1 MEEHI
6 LKKFVHQRHGC
17 RPANQI
23 GSVTGILV
31 FLLWATTGTIANAQ
45 TQPKNHWQFG
55 GSVGYATSIQRDK
68 DWIYKDVIVEDDSVV
83 GYVPGNYRYGTSTGF
98 NIDAEFVYQKKSGWY
113 NILGI
118 QSFVSLPV
126 KYYSGYRNPQP
137 LELHSQWTER
147 GGYAMF
153 KFGLGYK
160 TNYKRNAN
168 LFLGGNFMWG
178 GGWYNVH
185 YENRF
190 TGESGEWANYTILQ
204 SMMLAW
210 GISFEAGTLL
220 KINRNWEGVIK
231 TGLNVSAFS
240 VWKNSHEGL
249 KNNPYYD
256 TGRLVWDFYNIN
268 FSLGIRYK
276 L

>member
-1 MEEHI
+1 MM
-6 LKKFVHQRHGC
+6 KKLMLRQHGC
-17 RPANQI
+17 PRGSQI
-23 GSVTGILV
+23 GSVTCSLV
-31 FLLWATTGTIANAQ
+31 FLFWVTTCTVATAQ
-45 TQPKNHWQFG
+45 TKPTNHWQLG

-68 DWIYKDVIVEDDSVV
+68 DWIYKDVIVENDSVV
-83 GYVPGNYRYGTSTGF
+83 GYVPGNFRYGTSSGF

-126 KYYSGYRNPQP
+126 KYYNGYKNPQP

-147 GGYAMF
+147 GGYAML
-153 KFGLGYK
+153 KFGVGYK
-160 TNYKRNAN
+160 TSFKRNAN

-178 GGWYNVH
+178 SGWYNVR
-185 YENRF
+185 YANRF
-190 TGESGEWANYTILQ
+190 TGESGEWANYTIFQ
-204 SMMLAW
+204 SMFLAC

-220 KINRNWEGVIK
+220 KLTRNVEGVIK

-240 VWKNSHEGL
+240 VWENSHEGL

-256 TGRLVWDFYNIN
+256 TGSLVWDFYNIN
-268 FSLGIRYK
+268 FSLGIRYN